1 MVELFLS
8 KTEVNVTDSIKDVV
22 KSRVLLLEKVEK
34 LIWKILSSDGI
45 YESRLWLCNTLSSI
59 RFITPSDQR
68 RLFMN
73 LLRSKQSKRDVA
85 SQLLRMIFEKR
96 PGRVGDFVVKKSNML
111 EKFFQGMFFSSN
123 NNVALIHIKIY
134 LIKKNILQKESI
146 FFRIIKFKKSS
157 FTVFFTYVHYQS
169 YVMFLNWEL
178 QSQQRIDEKRF
189 EYF

>member
-134 LIKKNILQKESI
+134 LIKKKHIA
-146 FFRIIKFKKSS
+146 
-157 FTVFFTYVHYQS
+157 
-169 YVMFLNWEL
+169 
-178 QSQQRIDEKRF
+178 KR
-189 EYF
+189 EYFLSYHKI